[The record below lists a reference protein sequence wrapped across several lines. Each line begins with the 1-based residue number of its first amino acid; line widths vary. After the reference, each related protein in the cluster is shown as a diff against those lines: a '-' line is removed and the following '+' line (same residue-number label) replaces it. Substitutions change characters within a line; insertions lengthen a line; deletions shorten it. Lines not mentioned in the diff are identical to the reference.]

1 MKKLYSLLHSWR
13 MNSNVSKNVKQKWCT
28 FDDDDEKIIRENII
42 ENSYH
47 LEDDIDIRAEIFI
60 AKFRRQLS
68 LERRIFA

>member
-1 MKKLYSLLHSWR
+1 

-28 FDDDDEKIIRENII
+28 FDDDGENVNRDHIVEKNY
-42 ENSYH
+42 N